1 MLTSLQAGET
11 ALTKARQG
19 FTTNLVRPDK
29 SGEPPDLPP
38 AGTLLL
44 TSYQGP
50 LGSMAAYVSPSP
62 NDGKKH
68 PAIIWITGGFSNSIG
83 AIAWTPGPKS
93 NDQSASGFREA
104 GIVMMYPSLRG
115 GNQSP
120 GYIETFYGEVDDV
133 IAAAKYL
140 AELDYVDPQRIYLG
154 GHSTG
159 GTLVL
164 LVAESTDLFRAAFA
178 LGPVG
183 NVLGYGQ
190 DVLPFNMANPK
201 EGQLRAPRLWL
212 NSISRR
218 TFVFEGEKSPS
229 NIRELRK
236 LASANT
242 NTLVSFHRLP
252 NGSHFSIINPLIS
265 HIAQQILQDQD
276 KDIRMDFSSVSES
289 VPSSPRP

>member
-1 MLTSLQAGET
+1 MLTSLQAGES

-38 AGTLLL
+38 SGTLLL

-62 NDGKKH
+62 KDGKKH

-83 AIAWTPGPKS
+83 AISWTPGPKS
-93 NDQSASGFREA
+93 NDQSASGFRDA
-104 GIVMMYPSLRG
+104 GIITMYPSLRG

-120 GYIETFYGEVDDV
+120 GYIETFYGEVDDI

-140 AELDYVDPQRIYLG
+140 SQLDYVDPQRIYLG

-164 LVAESTDLFRAAFA
+164 LVAESTDVFRAIFS

-190 DVLPFNMANPK
+190 DVLPFDMANPK
-201 EGQLRAPRLWL
+201 EGQLRAPLLWL

-218 TFVFEGEKSPS
+218 TFVFEGEKAPS
-229 NIRELRK
+229 NIGELRK
-236 LASANT
+236 LVASNS
-242 NTLVSFHRLP
+242 NILVSFHP
-252 NGSHFSIINPLIS
+252 ISSGSHFSIINPLIAQIS
-265 HIAQQILQDQD
+265 QQILKDQE
-276 KDIRMDFSSVSES
+276 KNVSMDFSTVSEPTL
-289 VPSSPRP
+289 PSPHP